1 LGSPTTTHFFYECP
15 RPFDC
20 FTKLAPEQRYA
31 DSCVVRWICHSPTS
45 RAPEVP
51 IVLQLRR
58 AMPEICDLPVWSP
71 LYLVCSTQ
79 QCPRCGRAAD
89 VAALVPERY
98 DDTLDGSAEAAQKLG
113 PLGWLPPILLTP
125 VSRLSP
131 GLADA
136 VQALAPRYRRVRSPD
151 GADRFANHCECGTL
165 LGDNEVYGPGAA
177 FDVGT
182 YPEMRARGI
191 EVMVLPLERAER
203 ITCAWSAPAGV
214 AFILRDWWRDTADE
228 LLARLQTSA
237 KPTGRPYPAAVGRAL
252 ECLAQA
258 EDDLQAWRDGRDPF
272 QEGDYPAPGPDEA
285 TSLEPWADVQVW
297 EPLFLMTSV
306 YQCWKC
312 GESSPVAAVL
322 AERYVDLIG
331 SERQA
336 RLDPPE
342 ETQHVVMLCNIERMS
357 PGLEQALADAAPQ
370 IRPGRS
376 RTASRTYYMNHCRA
390 CGIHFGDFFL
400 GDADGSLL
408 GLVAGRD
415 PGQGNICHPAG
426 RERDAAAPLRNHG
439 LRRLRLG
446 TRAVVEGAG
455 PPLARE
461 ARGTRRSPVTVIR
474 SRACACRRRA
484 GLCGVRDPD
493 RKRTGTARRSRG
505 GRTLNCPA
513 TLSRHPA

>member
-1 LGSPTTTHFFYECP
+1 
-15 RPFDC
+15 
-20 FTKLAPEQRYA
+20 
-31 DSCVVRWICHSPTS
+31 
-45 RAPEVP
+45 
-51 IVLQLRR
+51 
-58 AMPEICDLPVWSP
+58 MPEICDLPVWNP
-71 LYLVCSTQ
+71 LYLVRSTQ

-89 VAALVPERY
+89 VAALVSERY
-98 DDTLDGSAEAAQKLG
+98 DDTLDGSAEAEQKLG

-125 VSRLSP
+125 VSRLPP

-136 VQALAPRYRRVRSPD
+136 IQALAPRYRRVRSD
-151 GADRFANHCECGTL
+151 GADFFANHCECGTL
-165 LGDNEVYGPGAA
+165 LGDDEVYGPGGA

-203 ITCAWSAPAGV
+203 ITCTWAKSAGV

-237 KPTGRPYPAAVGRAL
+237 KPSGRPYAAALGRAL

-258 EDDLQAWRDGRDPF
+258 EDDLQAWRDGRDPL

-312 GESSPVAAVL
+312 GECSPVGAVL

-357 PGLEQALADAAPQ
+357 QGLEQALADAAPQ
-370 IRPGRS
+370 IRPDRS
-376 RTASRTYYMNHCRA
+376 RTASRTYYMNHCRT

-400 GDADGSLL
+400 GDAGGPFWACSPDEIRAKGISVTLL
-408 GLVAGRD
+408 DVRGMQQLRCGTTACDVYVWAHE
-415 PGQGNICHPAG
+415 QWW
-426 RERDAAAPLRNHG
+426 RERF
-439 LRRLRLG
+439 RRL
-446 TRAVVEGAG
+446 VEK
-455 PPLARE
+455 LE
-461 ARGTRRSPVTVIR
+461 ARGDPQSRSYATALARALGELACVEHEIR
-474 SRACACRRRA
+474 IESARARQD
-484 GLCGVRDPD
+484 DPD
-493 RKRTGTARRSRG
+493 AV
-505 GRTLNCPA
+505 GR
-513 TLSRHPA
+513 